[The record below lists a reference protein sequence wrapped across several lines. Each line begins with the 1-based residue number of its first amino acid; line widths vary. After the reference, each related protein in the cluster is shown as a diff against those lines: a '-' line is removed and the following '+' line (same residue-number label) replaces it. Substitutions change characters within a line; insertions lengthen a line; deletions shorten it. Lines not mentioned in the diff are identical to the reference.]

1 MDALG
6 QHILVE
12 FMGCDPEVLN
22 EVTTVEQGMMEAA
35 DRSNATI
42 INSTFHYFSPYGV
55 SGVVV
60 VQESHLA
67 VHTWP
72 EYQYAAVDLFTCGDM
87 VDPWKAFDH
96 LKNVFKA
103 QNYSALETWRGS
115 LNLLKRI
122 DFDPREMREE
132 FKRYMQQGRIER
144 NVWLTDKDDNIA
156 LSLRHSGEVLFNERS
171 PFQHVKV
178 LNTYAFGKTLT
189 IDNMIMCTEKDEFHY
204 HEMMTH
210 PAMLAHGK
218 VKNALVIGGGDG
230 GVVREILKHP
240 EAEKVT
246 IVEIDEKVV
255 EAARNF
261 LPQIAAAFDDPK
273 LNLIIGDGIKFVAEA
288 ADVTYD
294 LIVVDSTDPIGPAK
308 GLFSTE
314 FYRNCHRILNDN
326 GMLVVQ
332 GEAPRFNEST
342 FVEIHQ
348 TLKDIFGQNK
358 ADVMLFHVPTY
369 PTGVWSGQIAS
380 KGKVD
385 PKKFDADKARAF
397 STEHRLRYY
406 SPEIHVASFVLPPYV
421 KAMLGQ
427 K

>member
-72 EYQYAAVDLFTCGDM
+72 EYQYAAVDLFTCGDT

-122 DFDPREMREE
+122 DFDPKEMREE

-144 NVWLTDKDDNIA
+144 NVWLTDKDENIA
-156 LSLRHSGEVLFNERS
+156 LSLRHTGEVLYNERS
-171 PFQHVKV
+171 PYQHVKV
-178 LNTYAFGKTLT
+178 LDTYAFGKTLT

-210 PAMLAHGK
+210 PVMLAHGN

-240 EAEKVT
+240 EVEKVT
-246 IVEIDEKVV
+246 MVEIDEKVV
-255 EAARNF
+255 EASRKF
-261 LPQIAAAFDDPK
+261 LPHIAAAFDDPK

-288 ADVTYD
+288 PAGTYD
-294 LIVVDSTDPIGPAK
+294 LIVVDSTDPYGPAE

-314 FYRNCHRILNDN
+314 FYRNCHRILNDD
-326 GMLVVQ
+326 GMLIVQ
-332 GEAPRFNEST
+332 GEAPRFNEKT

-348 TLKDIFGQNK
+348 TLKDIFGANK

-397 STEHRLRYY
+397 STEHGLRYY
-406 SPEIHVASFVLPPYV
+406 SPEIHAASFVLPPYV
-421 KAMLGQ
+421 KEMLGQ

>member
-1 MDALG
+1 MNALG

-72 EYQYAAVDLFTCGDM
+72 EYQYAAVDLFTCGDT

-122 DFDPREMREE
+122 DFDPSEMREE

-144 NVWLTDKDDNIA
+144 NVWLTDKDENIA
-156 LSLRHSGEVLFNERS
+156 LSLRHTGEVLYNERS
-171 PFQHVKV
+171 PYQHVKV

-189 IDNMIMCTEKDEFHY
+189 IDNMIMCTEEDEFHY

-210 PAMLAHGK
+210 PAMLAHGN

-240 EAEKVT
+240 EVEKVT
-246 IVEIDEKVV
+246 MVEIDEKVV
-255 EAARNF
+255 EAARKF
-261 LPQIAAAFDDPK
+261 LPKISVAFDNPK

-288 ADVTYD
+288 QSGSYD
-294 LIVVDSTDPIGPAK
+294 LIVVDSTDPIGPAE

-314 FYRNCHRILNDN
+314 FYRNCYRILNDD

-332 GEAPRFNEST
+332 GEAPRFNEKT

-348 TLKDIFGQNK
+348 TLKDIFGKNK

-369 PTGVWSGQIAS
+369 PTGMWSGQIAS

-385 PKKFDADKARAF
+385 PKKFDIEKARAF
-397 STEHRLRYY
+397 SAQHGLRYY
-406 SPEIHVASFVLPPYV
+406 SPEIHQAAFVLPPYV
-421 KAMLGQ
+421 KEMLGQ